1 LNHGFF
7 QRPQVPVNVGPEIF
21 EVEQRVG
28 HQLAGAVKRDV
39 APPINA
45 VKRGPVGRQ
54 GRFVE

>member
-1 LNHGFF
+1 MAAAGLQAVAGQRLNHGFF

-39 APPINA
+39 APPD
-45 VKRGPVGRQ
+45 
-54 GRFVE
+54 